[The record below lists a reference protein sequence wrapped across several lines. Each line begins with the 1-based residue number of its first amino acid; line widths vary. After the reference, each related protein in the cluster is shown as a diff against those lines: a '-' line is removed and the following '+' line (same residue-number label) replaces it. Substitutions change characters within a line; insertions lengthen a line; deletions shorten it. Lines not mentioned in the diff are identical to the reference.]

1 MDCMKKAQDA
11 QLRILAMQDRL
22 VDPPVILREADIA
35 HFPRPP
41 FEYVAP
47 SSQMKKTLDE
57 LNAAKQLCA
66 DISGVNNI
74 AMGWRAERQIT
85 DLVQKFL
92 DQANELVAANAL
104 IEVFRER
111 LAKTD
116 SEGLVRILQM
126 EIADLK
132 DANSDLRKRLAERD
146 AAAIRA
152 IRRRI

>member
-1 MDCMKKAQDA
+1 MKK
-11 QLRILAMQDRL
+11 I
-22 VDPPVILREADIA
+22 
-35 HFPRPP
+35 
-41 FEYVAP
+41 
-47 SSQMKKTLDE
+47 LDE
-57 LNAAKQLCA
+57 LNAAKLSCA

-111 LAKTD
+111 VAKTD

>member
-1 MDCMKKAQDA
+1 MY
-11 QLRILAMQDRL
+11 II
-22 VDPPVILREADIA
+22 P
-35 HFPRPP
+35 
-41 FEYVAP
+41 
-47 SSQMKKTLDE
+47 
-57 LNAAKQLCA
+57 
-66 DISGVNNI
+66 
-74 AMGWRAERQIT
+74 
-85 DLVQKFL
+85 
-92 DQANELVAANAL
+92 NAL

-111 LAKTD
+111 VAKTD

>member
-11 QLRILAMQDRL
+11 QLRILA
-22 VDPPVILREADIA
+22 
-35 HFPRPP
+35 
-41 FEYVAP
+41 
-47 SSQMKKTLDE
+47 KKTLDE
-57 LNAAKQLCA
+57 LNAAKQSCA

-111 LAKTD
+111 VAKTD